1 MSDGKIKNMKDK
13 ITICIFTHIIEA
25 ETNPHLDN
33 KMLVDTIKSTSE
45 TLNLKE
51 VKYQIYI
58 DAAMKKYPKLYA
70 EYVNKIKENN
80 QKYLPGL
87 NIEVSEN
94 TGETLRG
101 NWECAMNN
109 IDTPYMMFLEHDW
122 KFTYD
127 VNIKEIIKTLD
138 EYKEISY
145 LKFSRFPLDGRPYPS
160 HTLWEVYF
168 ETENSLPKA
177 TIPLTKISFWSG
189 NPHIMRVDAAKDFY
203 IPLLGMNTPKDKAH
217 GKSFL
222 ERDIKPLTEQ
232 CIKEYGMQ
240 KTHSMFGTYMYGK
253 VPHPPVIEHI
263 GEWCRKK

>member
-1 MSDGKIKNMKDK
+1 MNLEKK
-13 ITICIFTHIIEA
+13 ITICVFTHIIEA
-25 ETNPHLDN
+25 STNPHLDN
-33 KMLVDTIKSTSE
+33 RMLIDTIKSTSE
-45 TLNLKE
+45 VLNLKE

-58 DAAMKKYPKLYA
+58 DAAMKRLYPELYLKY
-70 EYVNKIKENN
+70 VSKIQEN
-80 QKYLPGL
+80 L
-87 NIEVSEN
+87 NNFIPELDVEIVKN

-122 KFTYD
+122 KFIYD
-127 VNIKEIIKTLD
+127 VKIKEIIKTLD

-177 TIPLTKISFWSG
+177 TIPLTRISFWSG
-189 NPHIMRVDAAKDFY
+189 NPHIMRVDTAKEFY
-203 IPLLGMNTPKDKAH
+203 IPLLEMNTPKDKAH
-217 GKSFL
+217 GLSFL
-222 ERDIKPLTEQ
+222 ERDIKPLTER
-232 CIKEYGMQ
+232 CIKEHGME

-253 VPHPPVIEHI
+253 VPYPPVIEHT
-263 GEWCRKK
+263 GDWCRKK

>member
-1 MSDGKIKNMKDK
+1 MDLNKK
-13 ITICIFTHIIEA
+13 ITICLFTHIIEA
-25 ETNPHLDN
+25 ETNPYLDN

-58 DAAMKKYPKLYA
+58 DAAMKRMYPELYIK
-70 EYVNKIKENN
+70 YVNKIKENN
-80 QKYLPGL
+80 QKYLPEL
-87 NIEVSEN
+87 NIEISKN

-122 KFTYD
+122 KFISD
-127 VNIKEIIKTLD
+127 VKINEIIKTLD
-138 EYKEISY
+138 ECKNISY
-145 LKFSRFPLDGRPYPS
+145 LKFSRFPLDGRSYPS

-177 TIPLTKISFWSG
+177 TIPLTRISFWSG

-203 IPLLGMNTPKDKAH
+203 IPLLKANDFKNKTH
-217 GKSFL
+217 GRSFL

-232 CIKEYGMQ
+232 SIKEKGIE
-240 KTHSMFGTYMYGK
+240 KTHSLFGTYMYGK
-253 VPHPPVIEHI
+253 VPFPPVIEHT